1 MLIAAEIEQKLRT
14 NFAPDL
20 LQVIDESEKHRGH
33 AGWLEGGESH
43 FHVILRA
50 QAFRGMSRIERHRA
64 VYQALGA
71 ALTGSIHAL
80 SLDLSAE

>member
-1 MLIAAEIEQKLRT
+1 MRIAAEIEQKLRT
-14 NFAPDL
+14 YFAPDL
-20 LQVIDESEKHRGH
+20 LQVVDESEKHRGH
-33 AGWLEGGESH
+33 AGWNEGGESH

-64 VYQALGA
+64 VHKALGTT
-71 ALTGSIHAL
+71 LTDSIHAL